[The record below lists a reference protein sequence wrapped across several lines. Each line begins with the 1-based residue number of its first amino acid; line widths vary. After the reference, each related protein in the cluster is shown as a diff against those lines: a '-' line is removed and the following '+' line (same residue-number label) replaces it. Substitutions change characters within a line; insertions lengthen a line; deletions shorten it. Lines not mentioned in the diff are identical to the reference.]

1 MTKSILVVLP
11 HPDDEAFGL
20 SGTLAKSIREG
31 ARVTY
36 ACLTLGEMGRNMG
49 VPPFANRVTLPQIRK
64 LELEAS
70 CRAIGIQDLR
80 LLGFHDKTLEFEDK
94 DRLDARIRE
103 LLDEVKPCV
112 VYTFYPGYAVH
123 PDHNACGAAV
133 IRTVSRLSPSMR
145 PVVRCIAF
153 SKDRE
158 EALGQ
163 PDVMVDVRDVL
174 DVKIAS
180 ITAHRSQFQLPKLSP
195 REMED
200 RFGGE
205 GFYTYKFD

>member
-1 MTKSILVVLP
+1 
-11 HPDDEAFGL
+11 
-20 SGTLAKSIREG
+20 
-31 ARVTY
+31 
-36 ACLTLGEMGRNMG
+36 
-49 VPPFANRVTLPQIRK
+49 

-80 LLGFHDKTLEFEDK
+80 FLGFHDKTLEFEDK

-103 LLDEVKPCV
+103 LLDEVNPDV

-133 IRTVSRLSPSMR
+133 VRTVARLSPEKR
-145 PVVRCIAF
+145 PVVRCMAF
-153 SKDRE
+153 SKDRV

-205 GFYTYKFD
+205 GFYTYKFA